1 MKTLSIL
8 SQKGGATKTTL
19 VIHLAV
25 AAEQQGKKVAI
36 IDLDPQASAAKW
48 KDLRPGDTPAVITA
62 QASRL
67 NYFLD
72 IAKNAGADLAIID
85 TAPHSDNIAVAA
97 ARSADFILI
106 PTKCSILDLQ
116 TISSTV
122 DIIQLIKTPAAIVLS
137 SVPVRGMT
145 ESFAREALGALGVEI
160 SPYSIGDR
168 AAFRNATNEGLTAQ
182 EYEPKGKAAQEIQN
196 LYEWVSQKL
205 EL

>member
-1 MKTLSIL
+1 MKVLAVL

-36 IDLDPQASAAKW
+36 IDLDPQASVASW
-48 KDLRPGDTPAVITA
+48 HDLRESKSIAMITA

-67 NYFLD
+67 NYFLE
-72 IAKNAGADLAIID
+72 IAKNAGAELVIID

-106 PTKCSILDLQ
+106 PTKCGFLDLK
-116 TISSTV
+116 TVSVTV
-122 DIIQLIKTPAAIVLS
+122 DVTQLAKKPTAIVLS

-145 ESFAREALGALGVEI
+145 ETFAREALEPLGVEI

-168 AAFRNATNEGLTAQ
+168 ASFRNSTYEGLTAQ
-182 EYEPKGKAAQEIQN
+182 EYEPNGKAAQEIKN
-196 LYEWVSQKL
+196 LYQWVSQKL
-205 EL
+205 DL

>member
-67 NYFLD
+67 SYFLD

-145 ESFAREALGALGVEI
+145 ESFAREALVALGVEI